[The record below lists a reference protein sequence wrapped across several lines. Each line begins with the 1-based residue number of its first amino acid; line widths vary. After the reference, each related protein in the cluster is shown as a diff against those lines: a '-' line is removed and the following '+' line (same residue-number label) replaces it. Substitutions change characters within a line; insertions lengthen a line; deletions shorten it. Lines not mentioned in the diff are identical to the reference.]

1 MTTTTITPATPEY
14 RAQTDGGKWH
24 LGAVERGPLCFCGCL
39 LMTPEDTRAF
49 ALKVPAEKR
58 TYQTDPDVAKV
69 TCGSCKRNR
78 EYAKATGSAPNGA
91 LAPTG
96 NTRAADAEEA
106 ARPSRRRGRRAV
118 TGDPR
123 ADRTANAEAA
133 EAGK

>member
-14 RAQTDGGKWH
+14 RAQADGGKWH
-24 LGAVERGPLCFCGCL
+24 LGSTERGALCFCGCL

-78 EYAKATGSAPNGA
+78 EYAKATAAP
-91 LAPTG
+91 LA
-96 NTRAADAEEA
+96 EA
-106 ARPSRRRGRRAV
+106 AAGRPSRRR
-118 TGDPR
+118 TP
-123 ADRTANAEAA
+123 AA
-133 EAGK
+133 KPKAAR